1 MRLVIAE
8 KPSVAMALARV
19 LEAGTRRDGYMESG
33 DWLVSWCVG
42 HLVEPAGPDAYDPR
56 YSKWAYED
64 LPILPRSWKY
74 QVLPDTKKQFDTL
87 ATRLFTTVYKGKT
100 LNVGRVMTPTLALL
114 TDREAAIASFQKQKF
129 YTVEL
134 DCGTFRAASERFSS
148 KTDAARLRAAC
159 VGKTAVV
166 RTVERKARMER
177 PPKLYDLTTLQ
188 REANRLFGYTAQ
200 QTLDYAQ
207 LLYEK
212 KLATYPRTDSRHL
225 SSGMEAGLPTL
236 CRTVSAAL
244 SLPLVESPETGQ
256 VINDS
261 KVSDHHALLPTAE
274 LGRADLTALPTGER
288 NVLTLI
294 AARLLCAVGSPCR
307 YAESAAV
314 LECGGASFTAKGR
327 TMLEAGWKA
336 VEQAALAGI
345 RKEKE
350 MEKQDPP
357 LPDLEEGQRL
367 EGVDATLRT
376 GTTSPPAHFTED
388 TLLSAMEHAS
398 AEDFAELED
407 AERTGLGTPAT
418 RASTIEKLVRSGF
431 AERKGR
437 QLLPTEKGTELIR
450 VMPDALRSAKL
461 TAEWEA
467 RLGEVERGTLPPGDF
482 LTEIEG
488 MVRQLV
494 QTYAGVTVASS
505 ALSGSGRP
513 IVGVCPRCGKKVVE
527 GRKSFFC
534 EGYHDMPPCGFAMW
548 KNDRFFTG
556 KRKELTRKTA
566 AALLKHGRVHMKDLF
581 SEKKGVL
588 YDATVV
594 LDDTGGKYVR
604 YKLEFDKK
612 GKDAVK

>member
-1 MRLVIAE
+1 MRLVITE

-19 LEAGTRRDGYMESG
+19 LGAGTRRDGYMEGG

-87 ATRLFTTVYKGKT
+87 AALMRDSRVDSLVCATDAGREGELIFRLVYEAAGCEKPMKRLWISSMEEDAIRKGFDSLLDSGNYDNLYAAALCRQKADWLVGINATRLFTTIYKGKT

-212 KLATYPRTDSRHL
+212 KLATYPRTDSRYL
-225 SSGMEAGLPTL
+225 VSGMEAGLPAL
-236 CRTVSAAL
+236 CGTVSAAF

-274 LGRADLTALPTGER
+274 LGRADLAALPTGER

-294 AARLLCAVGSPCR
+294 AARLLCAVGSPCH

-314 LECGGASFTAKGR
+314 LECGGASFTAKGC
-327 TMLEAGWKA
+327 TMLEVGWKA
-336 VEQAALAGI
+336 AEQVVLAGI
-345 RKEKE
+345 KKGAEAEKKE
-350 MEKQDPP
+350 PP
-357 LPDLEEGQRL
+357 LPELEEGQRL
-367 EGVDATLRT
+367 EGVDAALRT
-376 GTTSPPAHFTED
+376 GTTSPLH
-388 TLLSAMEHAS
+388 
-398 AEDFAELED
+398 
-407 AERTGLGTPAT
+407 
-418 RASTIEKLVRSGF
+418 
-431 AERKGR
+431 
-437 QLLPTEKGTELIR
+437 
-450 VMPDALRSAKL
+450 
-461 TAEWEA
+461 
-467 RLGEVERGTLPPGDF
+467 RG
-482 LTEIEG
+482 
-488 MVRQLV
+488 
-494 QTYAGVTVASS
+494 
-505 ALSGSGRP
+505 
-513 IVGVCPRCGKKVVE
+513 
-527 GRKSFFC
+527 
-534 EGYHDMPPCGFAMW
+534 H
-548 KNDRFFTG
+548 
-556 KRKELTRKTA
+556 
-566 AALLKHGRVHMKDLF
+566 AALGHGTRQR
-581 SEKKGVL
+581 
-588 YDATVV
+588 
-594 LDDTGGKYVR
+594 GGLCGAGGCR
-604 YKLEFDKK
+604 AHRA
-612 GKDAVK
+612 GHTRHPRQHH